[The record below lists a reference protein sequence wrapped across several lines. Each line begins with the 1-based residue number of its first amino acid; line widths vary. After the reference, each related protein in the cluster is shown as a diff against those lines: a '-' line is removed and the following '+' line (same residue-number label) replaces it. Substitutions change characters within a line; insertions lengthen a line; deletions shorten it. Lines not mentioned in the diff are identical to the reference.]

1 MLAPYA
7 FSRSVAM
14 AGSCFMLCGSRQTKD
29 GHVAVEGLV
38 LTLIDDICFM
48 PDANAAIRADQAVET
63 APRLEVRIIAV
74 ARETL
79 EVLEGVGLSMCAVK
93 RPGMMVAMNISPG

>member
-1 MLAPYA
+1 M
-7 FSRSVAM
+7 
-14 AGSCFMLCGSRQTKD
+14 
-29 GHVAVEGLV
+29 
-38 LTLIDDICFM
+38 LTLIDDIGFV
-48 PDANAAIRADQAVET
+48 PDAHAANRADQAVET

-79 EVLEGVGLSMCAVK
+79 EVLEGAGLSMWAVK